1 MADRSMKAV
10 IRAEVDPSGVV
21 RGVQTATRELEKL
34 NRTAARTAL
43 ASGVTAAMQVGRG
56 VVDVTQRAASLA
68 NERVNELVAMT
79 TANDVAAANAA
90 TIAFGER
97 VLAERAAA
105 QRLAPGVIQGIQARS
120 VAEQA
125 GLARLTP
132 EMGTQLGNI
141 MQAQALGAEAR
152 NVAGE
157 VAATAF
163 GEVIGYLREISE
175 KLGRPF

>member
-21 RGVQTATRELEKL
+21 RGVQTASRELEKL
-34 NRTAARTAL
+34 NRTAARTAM
-43 ASGVTAAMQVGRG
+43 ASGITAAMQVGRG
-56 VVDVTQRAASLA
+56 VIDVTQRAASLA

-105 QRLAPGVIQGIQARS
+105 QRMGPGVVRGIQARS
-120 VAEQA
+120 EAELA

-132 EMGTQLGNI
+132 EMGVSVGNM
-141 MQAQALGAEAR
+141 MQAQAVGAEAR
-152 NVAGE
+152 NLAGE
-157 VAATAF
+157 AAASAF
-163 GEVIGYLREISE
+163 SEVIGYLRDISE